1 MDINQ
6 RIGDYEILEELGR
19 GGMGRVYRVRNVIS
33 DRVEAMKVLL
43 PDLVSQADLESR
55 FLREIKVLA
64 ALEHPNIATLRTAM
78 KDGDRVVMI
87 MEYVDGESLAQRV
100 KRGAVP
106 VAEAIVFVDQVLD
119 ALAYAHGR
127 GVIHRDIKPA
137 NMMLALDGTLKLT
150 DFGIARSQNDVTL
163 TAAGTTTGSLAYMSP
178 EQVNA
183 EPTDARS
190 DLYSVGISLY
200 ELVTGQRP
208 FQADSD
214 FAVMVAHLKEMPRP
228 PIELAPALGP
238 ELNAVIMKAIAKSP
252 ADRYQTANDFRT
264 ALTTVPAFAALL
276 DDETTPAAAPVPV
289 PVPSQADTVVTANRV
304 TATVAPITPDRVRTL
319 MDAPSTAAAAVPPVP
334 QPVMRKP
341 ANAVLYMA
349 IGGVFAIAALVA
361 AAFYIN
367 SAAPASAGTPATA
380 TAPAPTAPAAAA
392 VPTAAP
398 SAEPA
403 PAGPTAPPASAAPA
417 TATAAPAA
425 TVTTPTPAAPDTA
438 SSLAATRGP
447 ARPLG
452 PAAKRAIAA
461 AGAAQRDAA
470 APNSGPAPPAVAT
483 QPTDPAFDFDALEE
497 ELDRLAARAVA
508 INTSLDNLR
517 REQARQGFG
526 LRGDITARQQSM
538 NTNLARAEEAA
549 RQRNATRA
557 QRLKA
562 QAESDAEALERFLGR

>member
-106 VAEAIVFVDQVLD
+106 VAEAIVFIDQVLD